1 VRADEATI
9 VADALSSAG
18 FDFAV
23 TLPATQLHTLQAQLG
38 ERPDFT
44 HVAVT
49 NEAEGCAIAAGAWM
63 GGKMPVIVLET
74 SGILLSTYALLRVHA
89 TFGVPL
95 LMLSTYRGG
104 LGEQEWYAVHTGAAL
119 PGLLETLRV
128 PCHVIGSMSEVKTVI
143 REARSSLDASLHPL
157 SLVMPI
163 RVTDL
168 D

>member
-1 VRADEATI
+1 MRTDEATI
-9 VADALSSAG
+9 VVDALRSAG

-23 TLPATQLHTLQAQLG
+23 TLPATQLHTLQQQLG
-38 ERPDFT
+38 DHPDFT

-49 NEAEGCAIAAGAWM
+49 NEAEGCAIAAGAWL

-74 SGILLSTYALLRVHA
+74 SGILLSTYALLRLHA

-119 PGLLETLRV
+119 PGLLETLKV
-128 PCHVIGSMSEVKTVI
+128 PCHVISSIDEVKTVI
-143 REARSSLDASLHPL
+143 KEARSSLDASLHPL